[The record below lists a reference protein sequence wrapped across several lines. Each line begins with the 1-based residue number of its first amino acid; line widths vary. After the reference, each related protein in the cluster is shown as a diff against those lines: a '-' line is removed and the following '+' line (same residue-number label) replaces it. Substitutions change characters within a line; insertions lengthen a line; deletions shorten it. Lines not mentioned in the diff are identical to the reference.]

1 MKLKVAD
8 QKFWKNKKI
17 FLTGHSSFKG
27 SWLKLWLEY
36 MGAEV
41 DGYSINYP
49 SYPRTLYKLIY
60 KKKIKSE
67 NILNFKH
74 LKKRILKSKPDI
86 VFHFA
91 AQSILSEAKKNPIKN
106 YQTNIIGTATLL
118 EACSLSVNTKLVS
131 IITTDK
137 CYEENNVLRYYS
149 ENSLL
154 GGSEPYSASKASA
167 EIISKSY
174 QKKYEKLKKKIITL
188 RAGNVV
194 GGGDWKKDRLL
205 TDVMTSIEK
214 KKKIILRSPN
224 SIRPWQ
230 HVLDCLNGYLL
241 ASEYAYKSKLT
252 FNSWNFS
259 PPLKDQIRV
268 IKFVENIIS
277 NFNYPINKI
286 IIGKRKFYESAR
298 LNLLSKK
305 ANKEIKWKTILT
317 QKNVI
322 LFLVEWY
329 KAYYRKDKMK
339 IFSTN
344 QILNFCKIAKGRKL

>member
-1 MKLKVAD
+1 MKFKVAN
-8 QKFWKNKKI
+8 QKFWKNKRV

-27 SWLKLWLEY
+27 TWLKLWLEY
-36 MGAEV
+36 MGAKV

-49 SYPRTLYKLIY
+49 SYPRALYKIIY
-60 KKKIKSE
+60 KKKINRE
-67 NILNFKH
+67 DILNFQH
-74 LKKRILKSKPDI
+74 LKKRILKTKPDI

-106 YQTNIIGTATLL
+106 YQTNIIGTATIL
-118 EACSLSVNTKLVS
+118 EACSLSINTKLVS

-137 CYEENNVLRYYS
+137 CYEENNALRYYS

-214 KKKIILRSPN
+214 KTQIILRSPH

-241 ASEYAYKSKLT
+241 ASEYAYKSKKT

-259 PPLKDQIRV
+259 PPLKDQISV
-268 IKFVENIIS
+268 IKFVKNIIS
-277 NFNYPINKI
+277 NFNYPIKKI

-298 LNLLSKK
+298 LNLVSKK
-305 ANKEIKWKTILT
+305 AKKEIKWKTILT

-322 LFLVEWY
+322 LFLVEW
-329 KAYYRKDKMK
+329 
-339 IFSTN
+339 
-344 QILNFCKIAKGRKL
+344 

>member
-1 MKLKVAD
+1 MKFKVAN
-8 QKFWKNKKI
+8 QKFWKNKRV

-27 SWLKLWLEY
+27 TWLKLWLEY
-36 MGAEV
+36 MGAKV

-49 SYPRTLYKLIY
+49 SYPRALYKIIY
-60 KKKIKSE
+60 KKKINRE
-67 NILNFKH
+67 DILNFQH
-74 LKKRILKSKPDI
+74 LKKRILKTKPDI

-106 YQTNIIGTATLL
+106 YQTNIIGTATIL
-118 EACSLSVNTKLVS
+118 EACSLSINTKLVS

-137 CYEENNVLRYYS
+137 CYEENNALRYYS

-214 KKKIILRSPN
+214 KTQIILRSPH

-241 ASEYAYKSKLT
+241 ASEYAYKSKKT

-259 PPLKDQIRV
+259 PPLKDQISV
-268 IKFVENIIS
+268 IKFVKNIIS
-277 NFNYPINKI
+277 NFNYPIKKI

-298 LNLLSKK
+298 LNLVSKK
-305 ANKEIKWKTILT
+305 AKKEIKWKTILT

-344 QILNFCKIAKGRKL
+344 QILNFYKIAKGK